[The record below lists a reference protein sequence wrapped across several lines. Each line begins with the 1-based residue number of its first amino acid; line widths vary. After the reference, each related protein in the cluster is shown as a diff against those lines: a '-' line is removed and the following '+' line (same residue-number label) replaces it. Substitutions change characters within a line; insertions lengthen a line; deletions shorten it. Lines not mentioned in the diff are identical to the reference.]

1 MKISDII
8 AVIALIVSLI
18 SLYQSK
24 KSLDQSRA
32 VQSQSQRNQIDDAKT
47 ELLGLISDCKFI
59 LNTTR
64 IDIAALKA
72 EFDAES
78 QPVQVLLHNFTDLFN
93 SYLPNV
99 ETALHALTSDWNA
112 VNAWSGI
119 ISFSDLMRKK
129 ARIQDVLQESE
140 IANNQ
145 AIDLVE
151 AFREKLQMARKHSS
165 SATM

>member
-1 MKISDII
+1 MEISDILPF
-8 AVIALIVSLI
+8 VALIVSLI
-18 SLYQSK
+18 ILYQSK
-24 KSLDQSRA
+24 KALDQSRA
-32 VQSQSQRNQIDDAKT
+32 VQRQSQENQIDVTRA
-47 ELLGLISDCKFI
+47 ELLRLMSDCTRV

-64 IDIAALKA
+64 IDIGALKA
-72 EFDAES
+72 EFDDES
-78 QPVQVLLHNFTDLFN
+78 QPVQVLLHNFTDLFD

-129 ARIQDVLQESE
+129 ARIQDALQESE

-145 AIDLVE
+145 AIQSIE
-151 AFREKLQMARKHSS
+151 TFRERIQMAREHNTG
-165 SATM
+165 ATR